1 MTHGAPP
8 TPPTPLKVFEFSAAF
23 GGGHAQASD
32 ALSLALARL
41 RPDLI
46 RVQGDFV
53 SYLNRFERL
62 WTLDLY
68 SYWLEYAPGGYR
80 WFYTWTD
87 SEQEPKFITNTFS
100 YLGLPG
106 LLRDMGV
113 AQPGLVLSSF
123 PTNVALA
130 DTARRRLGQH
140 FLNVLAVTDYRVH
153 HHWARP
159 EADLLLVAN
168 EEAKAQMMHWGKR
181 WGLDERRVA
190 VTGIPI
196 SARFTPLLDRTP
208 QQVAALRVKY
218 GLDPDL
224 PLLVVSS
231 GGKGTYPTLNRLIG
245 VLSHLGRPVQV
256 VVTSGK
262 GELGVERVGGAMIHR
277 TGYTEAFP
285 ELLAAADL
293 VVGKAGGLTVAE
305 TSALGVPMVVYEP
318 IPGQEEYNADYLLRN
333 DAGVWPRDP
342 HTLRRALLSMLDPDE
357 RARYSQATRSVST
370 PDAADRAARAVLSGL
385 DSGLGR

>member
-1 MTHGAPP
+1 MTHGALPS
-8 TPPTPLKVFEFSAAF
+8 PLKVFEFSAAF

-32 ALSLALARL
+32 ALSLALEGL
-41 RPDLI
+41 VPDML

-80 WFYTWTD
+80 WFYNWTD
-87 SEQEPKFITNTFS
+87 SEQEPAFITNTFT

-106 LLRDMGV
+106 LLRAV
-113 AQPGLVLSSF
+113 EAARPNLVLSSF

-130 DTARRRLGQH
+130 DTARRRLGQE
-140 FLNVLAVTDYRVH
+140 FLNVLAITDYRVH

-159 EADLLLVAN
+159 EADLLLVAS
-168 EEAKAQMMHWGKR
+168 EAAKAQLMQWGKR
-181 WGLDERRVA
+181 WGLDESRVA

-208 QQVAALRVKY
+208 EQVAALRLKH
-218 GLDPDL
+218 GLRPDV
-224 PLLVVSS
+224 PLLVVST
-231 GGKGTYPTLNRLIG
+231 GGKGTYPTLGRLLS
-245 VLSHLGRPVQV
+245 VLSNLGRPVQV
-256 VVTSGK
+256 IVTSGR
-262 GELGVERVGGAMIHR
+262 GPLGIEQLGGATLHR
-277 TGYTEAFP
+277 TGFTADFP

-318 IPGQEEYNADYLLRN
+318 IPGQEEYNADYLLEHS
-333 DAGVWPRDP
+333 AGVWPRDP
-342 HTLRRALLSMLDPDE
+342 HALRRALLHMLDPDE
-357 RARYSQATRSVST
+357 RAAYSHATRLISV
-370 PDAADRAARAVLSGL
+370 PDAAERAARAVVAGL
-385 DSGLGR
+385 NSGLGR

>member
-1 MTHGAPP
+1 MSADL
-8 TPPTPLKVFEFSAAF
+8 TPPTPLRVFEFSAAF

-32 ALSLALARL
+32 ALSLALQDL

-46 RVQGDFV
+46 RTQGDFV

-80 WFYTWTD
+80 WFYNWTD
-87 SEQEPKFITNTFS
+87 REQEPKFITSTFN

-106 LLRDMGV
+106 LLRDMTAAG
-113 AQPGLVLSSF
+113 PGLVLSSF

-130 DTARRRLGQH
+130 DTARRRLAQH
-140 FLNVLAVTDYRVH
+140 FLNALVITDYRVH

-159 EADLLLVAN
+159 EADLLLVAT
-168 EEAKAQMMHWGKR
+168 EQAREQLLHWGKQ

-190 VTGIPI
+190 VSGIPI
-196 SARFTPLLDRTP
+196 SKRFTPLLDRTP
-208 QQVAALRVKY
+208 GQVAELRIKH
-218 GLDPDL
+218 GLDPHI

-231 GGKGTYPTLNRLIG
+231 GGKGTYPTLNRLLS
-245 VLSHLGRPVQV
+245 VLSGLGRRVQV
-256 VVTSGK
+256 IVTSGR
-262 GELGVERVGGAMIHR
+262 GALGAERVGGATILR

-305 TSALGVPMVVYEP
+305 TTALGVPMVVYEP
-318 IPGQEEYNADYLLRN
+318 IPGQEEYNAEYLLGHG
-333 DAGVWPRDP
+333 AGLWPKDVNA
-342 HTLRRALLSMLDPDE
+342 LRRSLLQVLDPGE
-357 RARYSQATRSVST
+357 RAGFSHNARVLGV
-370 PDAADRAARAVLSGL
+370 PDAADRGAKAVLAAL
-385 DSGLGR
+385 DAGLGR

>member
-1 MTHGAPP
+1 MSADPAPA
-8 TPPTPLKVFEFSAAF
+8 PLNVFEFSAAF

-32 ALSLALARL
+32 ALSLALEGL
-41 RPDLI
+41 RPDMV

-80 WFYTWTD
+80 WFYNWTD
-87 SEQEPKFITNTFS
+87 SEEEPKFITNTFN

-106 LLRDMGV
+106 LLRDLS
-113 AQPGLVLSSF
+113 AARPDLVLSSF

-130 DTARRRLGQH
+130 DTARRRLELH
-140 FLNVLAVTDYRVH
+140 FLNALAVTDYRVH

-159 EADLLLVAN
+159 EADLLLVAT
-168 EEAKAQMMHWGKR
+168 EEARGQLMKWGER
-181 WGLDERRVA
+181 WGLDESRVA

-196 SARFTPLLDRTP
+196 SARFSELLDRTP
-208 QQVAALRVKY
+208 EQVAALRLKH
-218 GLDPDL
+218 GLRPDV
-224 PLLVVSS
+224 PLLVVST
-231 GGKGTYPTLNRLIG
+231 GGKGTYPTLGRLLA
-245 VLSHLGRPVQV
+245 VLSNLGRTVQV
-256 VVTSGK
+256 VVTSGR
-262 GELGVERVGGAMIHR
+262 EPLGVSRLGGATLHR
-277 TGYTEAFP
+277 TGFTADFP

-318 IPGQEEYNADYLLRN
+318 IPGQEEYNAEYLLAHG
-333 DAGVWPRDP
+333 AGVWPRDA
-342 HTLRRALLSMLDPDE
+342 HALRRALLKMRDPDE
-357 RARYSQATRSVST
+357 RAASSRATRAVSV
-370 PDAADRAARAVLSGL
+370 PDAAERAARAVVSAL
-385 DSGLGR
+385 DAGLGR

>member
-1 MTHGAPP
+1 MTGPD
-8 TPPTPLKVFEFSAAF
+8 PLRVFEFSAAF

-32 ALSLALARL
+32 ALSLALQARHPGML
-41 RPDLI
+41 

-80 WFYTWTD
+80 WFYNWTD
-87 SEQEPKFITNTFS
+87 SEEEPKFITGTFN

-106 LLRDMGV
+106 LLRDV
-113 AQPGLVLSSF
+113 SAAQPGLVLSSF

-140 FLNVLAVTDYRVH
+140 FLNALVITDYRVH

-159 EADLLLVAN
+159 EADLLMVAS
-168 EEAKAQMMHWGKR
+168 EAAREQLLDWGQR

-196 SARFTPLLDRTP
+196 SARFGELIRQLDAGEQTR
-208 QQVAALRVKY
+208 AALRLKH
-218 GLDPDL
+218 GLHPEV

-231 GGKGTYPTLNRLIG
+231 GGKGTYRALDRLLA
-245 VLSHLGRPVQV
+245 VLGHLGRRVQV
-256 VVTSGK
+256 IVTSGR
-262 GELGVERVGGAMIHR
+262 GGLGVERVGGATIHR
-277 TGYTEAFP
+277 TGFTLDFP
-285 ELLAAADL
+285 ELLASADL

-318 IPGQEEYNADYLLRN
+318 IPGQEEYNARFLEGHQAGCWAKDPHGLRRDLLR
-333 DAGVWPRDP
+333 
-342 HTLRRALLSMLDPDE
+342 LLDPDE
-357 RARYSQATRSVST
+357 RAQASAAARGVSV
-370 PDAADRAARAVLSGL
+370 PDAADRAAMAVMSAL

>member
-1 MTHGAPP
+1 MTLPVLH
-8 TPPTPLKVFEFSAAF
+8 PLRVFEFSAAF

-32 ALSLALARL
+32 ALSLALEAL
-41 RPDLI
+41 IPQLI
-46 RVQGDFV
+46 RTQGDFV

-87 SEQEPKFITNTFS
+87 SEQEPKFITNTFN

-106 LLRDMGV
+106 LLRDLAA

-159 EADLLLVAN
+159 EADLLLVAS
-168 EEAKAQMMHWGKR
+168 EEAKGQMMHWGRR
-181 WGLDERRVA
+181 WGLDESRVA

-208 QQVAALRVKY
+208 EQVAALRVRH
-218 GLDPDL
+218 GLRPGV
-224 PLLVVSS
+224 PLLVVST
-231 GGKGTYPTLNRLIG
+231 GGKGTYPTLGRLLG
-245 VLSHLGRPVQV
+245 VLSNLGRPVQV
-256 VVTSGK
+256 IVTSGRGPK
-262 GELGVERVGGAMIHR
+262 GVERVGGATLHR
-277 TGYTEAFP
+277 TGFTLDFP

-305 TSALGVPMVVYEP
+305 TTALGVPMVVYEP
-318 IPGQEEYNADYLLRN
+318 IPGQEEYNAEYLLTHA
-333 DAGVWPRDP
+333 AGLWPRDA
-342 HTLRRALLSMLDPDE
+342 HELRRALLNMLDPDE
-357 RARYSQATRSVST
+357 RARHSRAARVLGV
-370 PDAADRAARAVLSGL
+370 PDAADRAARAVLAAL
-385 DSGLGR
+385 NAGLGR

>member
-1 MTHGAPP
+1 MTQGA
-8 TPPTPLKVFEFSAAF
+8 PPTPLKVFEFSAAF

-32 ALSLALARL
+32 ALSLALAAL

-87 SEQEPKFITNTFS
+87 SEQEPKFITNTFN

-106 LLRDMGV
+106 LLRDV
-113 AQPGLVLSSF
+113 QAAQPGLVLSSF

-130 DTARRRLGQH
+130 DTARRRLEQR

-159 EADLLLVAN
+159 EADLLLVATQD
-168 EEAKAQMMHWGKR
+168 AKAQLMHWGKR
-181 WGLDERRVA
+181 WGLIEERVA

-196 SARFTPLLDRTP
+196 SARFTSLLDRTP
-208 QQVAALRVKY
+208 EQVAALRVKH
-218 GLDPDL
+218 GLRPDL

-231 GGKGTYPTLNRLIG
+231 GGKGTYPTLNRLLG

-256 VVTSGK
+256 IVTSGR
-262 GELGVERVGGAMIHR
+262 GPLGVERVGGASIHR

-318 IPGQEEYNADYLLRN
+318 IPGQEEYNAEYLLKHG
-333 DAGVWPRDP
+333 AGVWPRDV
-342 HTLRRALLSMLDPDE
+342 HALRRALLQMLDPDE
-357 RARYSQATRSVST
+357 RALYSRATRSIST
-370 PDAADRAARAVLSGL
+370 PDAADRAARAVLAGL
-385 DSGLGR
+385 ESGLGR

>member
-1 MTHGAPP
+1 MTPSP
-8 TPPTPLKVFEFSAAF
+8 DPVTPDPLKVFEFSAAF

-32 ALSLALARL
+32 ALTLALERL
-41 RPDLI
+41 RPDLE

-80 WFYTWTD
+80 WFYNWTD
-87 SEQEPKFITNTFS
+87 SDQEPKFITNTFN

-106 LLRDMGV
+106 LLRDLG
-113 AQPGLVLSSF
+113 AARPGLVLSSF

-130 DTARRRLGQH
+130 DTARRRLDLH
-140 FLNVLAVTDYRVH
+140 FLNALAITDYRVH

-159 EADLLLVAN
+159 EADLLLVAS
-168 EEAKAQMMHWGKR
+168 EEARGQLLDWGRR

-196 SARFTPLLDRTP
+196 SARFSGLLDRTP
-208 QQVAALRVKY
+208 EQVAALCVRH
-218 GLDPDL
+218 GLDPAI

-231 GGKGTYPTLNRLIG
+231 GGKGTYPTLNWLLA
-245 VLSHLGRPVQV
+245 VLSGLGRRVQV
-256 VVTSGK
+256 IVTSGR
-262 GELGVERVGGAMIHR
+262 GALGVERVGGATIIR
-277 TGYTEAFP
+277 TGFTADFP

-305 TSALGVPMVVYEP
+305 STALGVPMVVYEP
-318 IPGQEEYNADYLLRN
+318 IPGQEEYNAEYLVAHR
-333 DAGVWPRDP
+333 AGIWAKDV
-342 HTLRRALLSMLDPDE
+342 HSLRRALLQLLDPDE
-357 RARYSQATRSVST
+357 RAGYSQAARSISV
-370 PDAADRAARAVLSGL
+370 PDAAERAAKAVLTAL
-385 DSGLGR
+385 EQGLGR